1 MIYEL
6 LIKLGYRVNC
16 KTGNRFQ
23 LINNIDI
30 IFLIAYI
37 AISTHNF
44 IISEP
49 SYCVWLLNVLIM
61 IRIIIR
67 NVLETKRIKEPHLGG
82 RDSTNVRKIIIIRF
96 IPYRTIF
103 EAGITV
109 CMIASM
115 IIGCIYGKMSA
126 QELTSGSFGKWFTF
140 IGLAVLVFSFLEDLL
155 KIMEQLYD
163 AKIEPLVIKTEHT

>member
-37 AISTHNF
+37 VTSIYNLF
-44 IISEP
+44 ISEP
-49 SYCVWLLNVLIM
+49 SYCVWFLNILIM

-67 NVLETKRIKEPHLGG
+67 NVLEMKRIKEPHSEEY
-82 RDSTNVRKIIIIRF
+82 DSTNVRKIIIIRF

-115 IIGCIYGKMSA
+115 IIGCIHGRMSA
-126 QELTSGSFGKWFTF
+126 QELTSGSFGIWFTF
-140 IGLAVLVFSFLEDLL
+140 IGVAVLFFSFLEDLL

-163 AKIEPLVIKTEHT
+163 AKIEPLVI

>member
-16 KTGNRFQ
+16 KTGNRFR

-37 AISTHNF
+37 VTSTYNF

-49 SYCVWLLNVLIM
+49 SYCVWWLNILIM

-67 NVLETKRIKEPHLGG
+67 NVLETKRIKEPPSEEH
-82 RDSTNVRKIIIIRF
+82 DSTNVRKIIIIRF

-109 CMIASM
+109 CMFASM
-115 IIGCIYGKMSA
+115 IIGRIYGTA
-126 QELTSGSFGKWFTF
+126 QELTSGSFGIWFTF
-140 IGLAVLVFSFLEDLL
+140 IGFAVLLISFLEDLL

-163 AKIEPLVIKTEHT
+163 AKIEPLVIQTEHT